1 MSGLEQMRDEFPRFC
16 GNLPAEAA
24 RMNARVIALAAS
36 LWTGLASPVVAAV
49 DEGAERAC
57 ARLVDAARDRRWVAG
72 DGRGEYLCELQEDAA
87 VRYVFALRW
96 RGEGLPEIGSNLI
109 GFYLVDVASG
119 AIHAWDLGED
129 RRGEVLLGAP
139 VDAQCEPRACDID
152 PCAAL
157 APDERNSAP
166 AESLMGDTN
175 R

>member
-72 DGRGEYLCELQEDAA
+72 DGRGEYLCVLQEDAA

-129 RRGEVLLGAP
+129 RRGEAL
-139 VDAQCEPRACDID
+139 PRFHAKPASSAC
-152 PCAAL
+152 P
-157 APDERNSAP
+157 
-166 AESLMGDTN
+166 
-175 R
+175 